1 MDIRLVRGRNQ
12 RLWLWTAV
20 LVVLAIAAWGSVYL
34 IGDATRP
41 AQARL
46 AGEKA
51 NFGAERGEV
60 LPMHTEEFDRALP
73 LEEREL
79 GRLLHL
85 TGWAESEVRANAV
98 WVRTTSGRR
107 ILVRFEPPPPGR
119 PGIYAGGRVD
129 VLGYLQ
135 KISRAE
141 LEAWLDSVGVRL
153 PRPRPGVKF
162 GDLPDSTFARIDS
175 LFVRRYYLS
184 VRPEGLRGGRGA
196 APGEEPPPPPPP
208 AAARPAPP
216 AREERPAPAEERPAP
231 APVPADT
238 EETPAPPPPAPP
250 DTTRPPR

>member
-20 LVVLAIAAWGSVYL
+20 LVVLAVAAWGSVYL

-41 AQARL
+41 AHARL
-46 AGEKA
+46 SGEKA
-51 NFGAERGEV
+51 NFGADRGAV
-60 LPMHTEEFDRALP
+60 LPMHTEEFDRSLP

-85 TGWAESEVRANAV
+85 TGWAESEVRANAL

-119 PGIYAGGRVD
+119 PRIYAGGRVD
-129 VLGYLQ
+129 LLGYLQ

-141 LEAWLDSVGVRL
+141 LDSWLDSVNVRL

-175 LFVRRYYLS
+175 LFIRRYYLS
-184 VRPEGLRGGRGA
+184 VRPEGLGGA
-196 APGEEPPPPPPP
+196 AGVPGEEPPPAPPP

-216 AREERPAPAEERPAP
+216 VREERPAPAEERPEP
-231 APVPADT
+231 APVPADS